1 MPSFFQQF
9 LVSIA
14 YVLGIVN
21 IKVNSDLSS
30 KIIGLNAK
38 TKTDALTRL
47 HVHPLVKREETSTM
61 VDVC

>member
-38 TKTDALTRL
+38 TKMDTLTRL
-47 HVHPLVKREETSTM
+47 HAHPLVKHEEISTM
-61 VDVC
+61 VEAC